1 MFLLLCCITYYH
13 KFNDLEQSTLTISL
27 FLWIES
33 LRLAESS
40 ARLQPSYQ
48 QGPGSLE
55 AYWRGFVP
63 KFTNVVGKTQ
73 FLAVMRLIIASFFKV
88 SKKGKILEQVS

>member
-1 MFLLLCCITYYH
+1 MCCITYDH
-13 KFNDLEQSTLTISL
+13 KLNNLEQNTFTISL

-55 AYWRGFVP
+55 AYWRGFVSRL
-63 KFTNVVGKTQ
+63 TNVVGKTY
-73 FLAVMRLIIASFFKV
+73 FLAVMRLITASFFKV
-88 SKKGKILEQVS
+88 NKEGKILEQVG